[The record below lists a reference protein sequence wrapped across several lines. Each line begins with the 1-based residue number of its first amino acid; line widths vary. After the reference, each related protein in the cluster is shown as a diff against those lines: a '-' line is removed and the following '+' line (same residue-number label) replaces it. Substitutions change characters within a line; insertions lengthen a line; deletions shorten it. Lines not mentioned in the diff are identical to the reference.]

1 MNIEKPIFLD
11 NQSTTALDSRVFEK
25 MSPFFKEDY
34 GNPHSTHHSYGRE
47 ASEAIN
53 TARKAI
59 ASNLNANHQDIYFT
73 SGATESNNILIKG
86 LGSFSKVK
94 SKRIITLKSEHKCV
108 LQSCKRLEEDG
119 FEVIYLSPKSD
130 GLVDLD
136 ELENALNEPT
146 FLTSIMFVNNETGV
160 IQPMKK
166 IGELCRDYES
176 VFHTDAAQAAG
187 KIDIDVEE
195 LNIDALSISGH
206 KMYGPKGIGVLYV
219 NTPTRL
225 QIKPLFDG
233 GGQEKELRSGTL
245 PTPLCVGLSEALNLS
260 LKEKD
265 QTNDQIIELRLRML
279 EILSNSIND
288 LKVNGSNT
296 SRIEGNLNIMIPGI
310 DAEVLIN
317 NMPGIAISTGSA
329 CTSGFVERSHVLQSM
344 GMNNEEAGQSFRI
357 GIGKNNTLKE
367 ITQAC
372 EIIIGAVNKIRKNK
386 F

>member
-136 ELENALNEPT
+136 ELENALNVPT

-265 QTNDQIIELRLRML
+265 QTNNQIINLRLRML

-317 NMPGIAISTGSA
+317 NMPEIAISTGSA

-344 GMNNEEAGQSFRI
+344 GMSDEEASYSFRI
-357 GIGKNNTLKE
+357 GIGKHNTREE
-367 ITQAC
+367 IETASNT
-372 EIIIGAVNKIRKNK
+372 IINAVNKIKKN
-386 F
+386 

>member
-25 MSPFFKEDY
+25 MSTFFKEDY

-317 NMPGIAISTGSA
+317 NMPEIAISTGSA

-344 GMNNEEAGQSFRI
+344 GMTDEEASYSFRI
-357 GIGKNNTLKE
+357 GIGKHNTREE
-367 ITQAC
+367 IETASNT
-372 EIIIGAVNKIRKNK
+372 IINAVNKIKKN
-386 F
+386 

>member
-136 ELENALNEPT
+136 ELENALNVPT

-245 PTPLCVGLSEALNLS
+245 PTPLCVGLSEAFNLS

-317 NMPGIAISTGSA
+317 NMPEIAISTGSA

-344 GMNNEEAGQSFRI
+344 GMSDEEASYSFRI
-357 GIGKNNTLKE
+357 GIGKHNTREE
-367 ITQAC
+367 IETASNT
-372 EIIIGAVNKIRKNK
+372 IINAVNKIKKN
-386 F
+386 

>member
-317 NMPGIAISTGSA
+317 NMPEIAISTGSA
-329 CTSGFVERSHVLQSM
+329 CASGFVERSHVLQSM
-344 GMNNEEAGQSFRI
+344 GMSDEEASYSFRI
-357 GIGKNNTLKE
+357 GIGKHNTREE
-367 ITQAC
+367 IETASNT
-372 EIIIGAVNKIRKNK
+372 IINAVNKIKKN
-386 F
+386 

>member
-265 QTNDQIIELRLRML
+265 QTNDQIINLRLRML

-317 NMPGIAISTGSA
+317 NMPEIAISTGSA

-344 GMNNEEAGQSFRI
+344 GMSDEEASYSFRI
-357 GIGKNNTLKE
+357 GIGKHNTREE
-367 ITQAC
+367 IETASNT
-372 EIIIGAVNKIRKNK
+372 IINAVNKIKKN
-386 F
+386 

>member
-245 PTPLCVGLSEALNLS
+245 PTPLCVGLSEAFNLS

-265 QTNDQIIELRLRML
+265 QKNEQIIELRLKML

-317 NMPGIAISTGSA
+317 NMPEIAISTGSA

-344 GMNNEEAGQSFRI
+344 GMSDEEASYSFRI
-357 GIGKNNTLKE
+357 GIGKHNTREE
-367 ITQAC
+367 IETASNT
-372 EIIIGAVNKIRKNK
+372 IINAVNKIKKN
-386 F
+386 

>member
-1 MNIEKPIFLD
+1 VNIEKPIFLD

-94 SKRIITLKSEHKCV
+94 SKRIISLKSEHKCV

-245 PTPLCVGLSEALNLS
+245 PTPLCVGLSEAFNLS

-317 NMPGIAISTGSA
+317 NMPEIAISTGSA

-344 GMNNEEAGQSFRI
+344 GMTDEEASYSFRI
-357 GIGKNNTLKE
+357 GIGKHNTREE
-367 ITQAC
+367 IETASNT
-372 EIIIGAVNKIRKNK
+372 IINAVNKIKKN
-386 F
+386 

>member
-1 MNIEKPIFLD
+1 
-11 NQSTTALDSRVFEK
+11 
-25 MSPFFKEDY
+25 
-34 GNPHSTHHSYGRE
+34 
-47 ASEAIN
+47 
-53 TARKAI
+53 
-59 ASNLNANHQDIYFT
+59 
-73 SGATESNNILIKG
+73 
-86 LGSFSKVK
+86 
-94 SKRIITLKSEHKCV
+94 
-108 LQSCKRLEEDG
+108 
-119 FEVIYLSPKSD
+119 
-130 GLVDLD
+130 
-136 ELENALNEPT
+136 
-146 FLTSIMFVNNETGV
+146 MFVNNETGV

-317 NMPGIAISTGSA
+317 NMPEIAISTGSA

-344 GMNNEEAGQSFRI
+344 GMSDEEASYSFRI
-357 GIGKNNTLKE
+357 GIGKHNTREE
-367 ITQAC
+367 IETASNT
-372 EIIIGAVNKIRKNK
+372 IINAVNKIKKN
-386 F
+386 

>member
-11 NQSTTALDSRVFEK
+11 NQSTTALDSRVFKK

-136 ELENALNEPT
+136 ELEDALNVPT

-187 KIDIDVEE
+187 KIDIDIEE

-245 PTPLCVGLSEALNLS
+245 PTPLCVGLSEAFNLS

-317 NMPGIAISTGSA
+317 NMPEIAISTGSA

-344 GMNNEEAGQSFRI
+344 GMSDEEASYSFRI
-357 GIGKNNTLKE
+357 GIGKYNTKE
-367 ITQAC
+367 
-372 EIIIGAVNKIRKNK
+372 EIEIASNTIINAVNKIKKN
-386 F
+386 

>member
-245 PTPLCVGLSEALNLS
+245 PTPLCVGLSEALDLS

-317 NMPGIAISTGSA
+317 NMPEIAISTGSA

-344 GMNNEEAGQSFRI
+344 GMTDEEASYSFRI
-357 GIGKNNTLKE
+357 GIGKHNTREE
-367 ITQAC
+367 IETASNT
-372 EIIIGAVNKIRKNK
+372 IINAVNKIKKN
-386 F
+386 

>member
-136 ELENALNEPT
+136 ELEDALNVPT

-317 NMPGIAISTGSA
+317 NMPEIAISTGSA

-344 GMNNEEAGQSFRI
+344 GMTDEEASYSFRI
-357 GIGKNNTLKE
+357 GIGKHNTREE
-367 ITQAC
+367 IETASNT
-372 EIIIGAVNKIRKNK
+372 IINAVNKIKKN
-386 F
+386 

>member
-34 GNPHSTHHSYGRE
+34 GNPHSTHHFYGRE

-317 NMPGIAISTGSA
+317 NMPEIAISTGSA

-344 GMNNEEAGQSFRI
+344 GMSDEEASYSFRI
-357 GIGKNNTLKE
+357 GIGKHNTREE
-367 ITQAC
+367 IETASNT
-372 EIIIGAVNKIRKNK
+372 IINAVNKIKKN
-386 F
+386 

>member
-25 MSPFFKEDY
+25 MSPFFKEDF

-53 TARKAI
+53 TARKVI

-136 ELENALNEPT
+136 QLEDALNVPT

-317 NMPGIAISTGSA
+317 NMPEIAISTGSA

-344 GMNNEEAGQSFRI
+344 GMSDEEASYSFRI
-357 GIGKNNTLKE
+357 GIGKHNTREE
-367 ITQAC
+367 IETASNT
-372 EIIIGAVNKIRKNK
+372 IINAVNKIKKN
-386 F
+386 

>member
-265 QTNDQIIELRLRML
+265 QTNNQIIELRLRML

-317 NMPGIAISTGSA
+317 NMPEIAISTGSA

-344 GMNNEEAGQSFRI
+344 GMSDEEASYSFRI
-357 GIGKNNTLKE
+357 GIGKHNTREE
-367 ITQAC
+367 IETASNT
-372 EIIIGAVNKIRKNK
+372 IINAVNKIKKN
-386 F
+386 

>member
-317 NMPGIAISTGSA
+317 NMPEIAISTGSA

-344 GMNNEEAGQSFRI
+344 GMTDEEASYSFRI
-357 GIGKNNTLKE
+357 GIGKHNTREE
-367 ITQAC
+367 IETASNT
-372 EIIIGAVNKIRKNK
+372 IINAVNKIKKN
-386 F
+386 

>member
-136 ELENALNEPT
+136 ELEDALNEPT

-317 NMPGIAISTGSA
+317 NMPEIAISTGSA

-344 GMNNEEAGQSFRI
+344 GMTDEEASYSFRI
-357 GIGKNNTLKE
+357 GIGKNNTREE
-367 ITQAC
+367 IETASNT
-372 EIIIGAVNKIRKNK
+372 IINAVNKIKKN
-386 F
+386 

>member
-53 TARKAI
+53 TARKVI

-317 NMPGIAISTGSA
+317 NMPEIAISTGSA

-344 GMNNEEAGQSFRI
+344 GMTDEEASYSFRI
-357 GIGKNNTLKE
+357 GIGKHNTREE
-367 ITQAC
+367 IETASNT
-372 EIIIGAVNKIRKNK
+372 IINAVNKIKKN
-386 F
+386 

>member
-25 MSPFFKEDY
+25 MSPFFKEDF

-53 TARKAI
+53 TARKVI

-187 KIDIDVEE
+187 KIDIDIEE

-317 NMPGIAISTGSA
+317 NMPEIAISTGSA

-344 GMNNEEAGQSFRI
+344 GMSDEEASYSFRI
-357 GIGKNNTLKE
+357 GIGKNNTREE
-367 ITQAC
+367 IETASNT
-372 EIIIGAVNKIRKNK
+372 IINAVNKIKKN
-386 F
+386 

>member
-108 LQSCKRLEEDG
+108 LQSCKRLEEEG

-317 NMPGIAISTGSA
+317 NMPEIAISTGSA

-344 GMNNEEAGQSFRI
+344 GMSDEEASYSFRI
-357 GIGKNNTLKE
+357 GIGKHNTREE
-367 ITQAC
+367 IETASNT
-372 EIIIGAVNKIRKNK
+372 IINAVNKIKKN
-386 F
+386 

>member
-108 LQSCKRLEEDG
+108 LQSCKRLEDDG

-317 NMPGIAISTGSA
+317 NMPEIAISTGSA

-344 GMNNEEAGQSFRI
+344 GMTDEEASYSFRI
-357 GIGKNNTLKE
+357 GIGKHNTREE
-367 ITQAC
+367 IETASNT
-372 EIIIGAVNKIRKNK
+372 IINAVNKIKKN
-386 F
+386 

>member
-25 MSPFFKEDY
+25 MSPFFREDY

-86 LGSFSKVK
+86 LGTFSKVK

-119 FEVIYLSPKSD
+119 FEVIYLSPKSN

-136 ELENALNEPT
+136 ELEDALNVPT

-317 NMPGIAISTGSA
+317 NMPEIAISTGSA
-329 CTSGFVERSHVLQSM
+329 CTSGFGER
-344 GMNNEEAGQSFRI
+344 
-357 GIGKNNTLKE
+357 
-367 ITQAC
+367 
-372 EIIIGAVNKIRKNK
+372 
-386 F
+386 

>member
-187 KIDIDVEE
+187 KIDIDIEE

-245 PTPLCVGLSEALNLS
+245 PTPLCVGLSEAFNLS

-317 NMPGIAISTGSA
+317 NMPEIAISTGSA

-344 GMNNEEAGQSFRI
+344 GMTDEEASYSFRI
-357 GIGKNNTLKE
+357 GIGKHNTREE
-367 ITQAC
+367 IETASNT
-372 EIIIGAVNKIRKNK
+372 IINAVNKIKKN
-386 F
+386 

>member
-317 NMPGIAISTGSA
+317 NMPEIAISTGSA

-344 GMNNEEAGQSFRI
+344 GMSDEEASYSFRI
-357 GIGKNNTLKE
+357 GIGKNNTREE
-367 ITQAC
+367 IETASNT
-372 EIIIGAVNKIRKNK
+372 IINAVNKIKKN
-386 F
+386 

>member
-11 NQSTTALDSRVFEK
+11 NQSTTALDSRVFKK

-160 IQPMKK
+160 IQPIKK

-187 KIDIDVEE
+187 KIDIDIEE

-317 NMPGIAISTGSA
+317 NMPEIAISTGSA

-344 GMNNEEAGQSFRI
+344 GMSDEEASYSFRI
-357 GIGKNNTLKE
+357 GIGKHNTREE
-367 ITQAC
+367 IETASNT
-372 EIIIGAVNKIRKNK
+372 IINAVNKIKKN
-386 F
+386 

>member
-1 MNIEKPIFLD
+1 VNIEKPIFLD

-34 GNPHSTHHSYGRE
+34 GNPHSTHHFYGRE

-317 NMPGIAISTGSA
+317 NMPEIAISTGSA

-344 GMNNEEAGQSFRI
+344 GMSDEEASYSFRI
-357 GIGKNNTLKE
+357 GIGKHNTREE
-367 ITQAC
+367 IETASNT
-372 EIIIGAVNKIRKNK
+372 IINAVNKIKKN
-386 F
+386 

>member
-94 SKRIITLKSEHKCV
+94 SKRIISLKSEHKCV

-206 KMYGPKGIGVLYV
+206 KIYGPKGIGVLYV

-245 PTPLCVGLSEALNLS
+245 PTPLCVGLSEAFNLS

-317 NMPGIAISTGSA
+317 NMPEIAISTGSA

-344 GMNNEEAGQSFRI
+344 GMSDEEASYSFRI
-357 GIGKNNTLKE
+357 GIGKNNTREE
-367 ITQAC
+367 IETASNT
-372 EIIIGAVNKIRKNK
+372 IINAVNKIKKN
-386 F
+386 

>member
-187 KIDIDVEE
+187 KIDIDVEK

-317 NMPGIAISTGSA
+317 NMPEIAISTGSA

-344 GMNNEEAGQSFRI
+344 GMSDEEASYSFRI
-357 GIGKNNTLKE
+357 GIGKHNTREE
-367 ITQAC
+367 IETASNT
-372 EIIIGAVNKIRKNK
+372 IINAVNKIKKN
-386 F
+386 

>member
-94 SKRIITLKSEHKCV
+94 SKKIITLKSEHKCV

-317 NMPGIAISTGSA
+317 NMPEIAISTGSA

-344 GMNNEEAGQSFRI
+344 GMSDEEASYSFRI
-357 GIGKNNTLKE
+357 GIGKHNTREE
-367 ITQAC
+367 IETASNT
-372 EIIIGAVNKIRKNK
+372 IINAVNKIKKN
-386 F
+386 

>member
-1 MNIEKPIFLD
+1 VNIEKPIFLD
-11 NQSTTALDSRVFEK
+11 NQSTTALDSRVFER

-108 LQSCKRLEEDG
+108 LQSCKRLEEEG

-160 IQPMKK
+160 IQPIKK

-317 NMPGIAISTGSA
+317 NMPEIAISTGSA

-344 GMNNEEAGQSFRI
+344 GMTDEEASYSFRI
-357 GIGKNNTLKE
+357 GIGKHNTREE
-367 ITQAC
+367 IETASNT
-372 EIIIGAVNKIRKNK
+372 IINAVNKIKKN
-386 F
+386 

>member
-11 NQSTTALDSRVFEK
+11 NQSTTALYSRVFEK

-317 NMPGIAISTGSA
+317 NMPEIAISTGSA

-344 GMNNEEAGQSFRI
+344 GMTDEEASYSFRI
-357 GIGKNNTLKE
+357 GIGKHNTREE
-367 ITQAC
+367 IETASNT
-372 EIIIGAVNKIRKNK
+372 IINAVNKIKKN
-386 F
+386 

>member
-108 LQSCKRLEEDG
+108 LQSCKRLEEEG

-136 ELENALNEPT
+136 KLEDALNVPT

-195 LNIDALSISGH
+195 LNIDALSLSGH

-317 NMPGIAISTGSA
+317 NMPEIAISTGSA

-344 GMNNEEAGQSFRI
+344 GMTDEEASYSFRI
-357 GIGKNNTLKE
+357 GIGKHNTREE
-367 ITQAC
+367 IETASNT
-372 EIIIGAVNKIRKNK
+372 IINAVNKIKKN
-386 F
+386 

>member
-11 NQSTTALDSRVFEK
+11 NQSTTALDSRVFER

-108 LQSCKRLEEDG
+108 LQSCKRLEEEG

-160 IQPMKK
+160 IQPIKK

-317 NMPGIAISTGSA
+317 NMPEIAISTGSA

-344 GMNNEEAGQSFRI
+344 GMTDEEASYSFRI
-357 GIGKNNTLKE
+357 GIGKHNTRKE
-367 ITQAC
+367 IETASNT
-372 EIIIGAVNKIRKNK
+372 IINAVNKIKKN
-386 F
+386 

>member
-11 NQSTTALDSRVFEK
+11 NQSTTALDSRVFKK

-86 LGSFSKVK
+86 LGTFSKVK

-317 NMPGIAISTGSA
+317 NMPEIAISTGSA
-329 CTSGFVERSHVLQSM
+329 CTSGFVERSHVFQSM
-344 GMNNEEAGQSFRI
+344 GMSDEEASYSFRI
-357 GIGKNNTLKE
+357 GIGKHNTREE
-367 ITQAC
+367 IETASNT
-372 EIIIGAVNKIRKNK
+372 IINAVNKIKKN
-386 F
+386 

>member
-245 PTPLCVGLSEALNLS
+245 PTPLCVGLSEAFNLS

-317 NMPGIAISTGSA
+317 NMPEIAISTGSA

-344 GMNNEEAGQSFRI
+344 GMTDEEASYSFRI
-357 GIGKNNTLKE
+357 GIGKHNTREE
-367 ITQAC
+367 I
-372 EIIIGAVNKIRKNK
+372 EIASNTIINAVNKIKKN
-386 F
+386 

>member
-53 TARKAI
+53 TARKVI

-73 SGATESNNILIKG
+73 SGATESNNLLIKG

-187 KIDIDVEE
+187 KINIDVEE

-317 NMPGIAISTGSA
+317 NMPEIAISTGSA

-344 GMNNEEAGQSFRI
+344 GMSDEEASYSFRI
-357 GIGKNNTLKE
+357 GIGKHNTIEE
-367 ITQAC
+367 IETASNT
-372 EIIIGAVNKIRKNK
+372 IINAVNKIKKN
-386 F
+386 

>member
-187 KIDIDVEE
+187 KIDIDIEE

-317 NMPGIAISTGSA
+317 NMPEIAISTGSA

-344 GMNNEEAGQSFRI
+344 GMSDEEASYSFRI
-357 GIGKNNTLKE
+357 GIGKHNTREE
-367 ITQAC
+367 IETASNT
-372 EIIIGAVNKIRKNK
+372 IINAVNKIKKN
-386 F
+386 